1 MARDKKNSA
10 AQPAGAGQSELVEVL
25 QFSRNAFLIIGLFS
39 MVINIL
45 MLTGPL
51 FMLQIYDRV
60 LSSGSI
66 PTLIALSIL
75 VAVLFAFMVVLEIVR
90 SRLLIR
96 VGARLDER
104 LSRRVFDAI
113 IKTSVVGR
121 TNVNTGG
128 ALRELEIIRQF
139 LSGNGPIV
147 LFDAPWVFIYIA
159 VIFMFHWTLGV
170 ISVLGAL
177 ALFILALIN
186 DLRTRE
192 LLTSAGQAANT
203 GNTFVEAGRRNAEIL
218 TAMGMK
224 DAFIQMWKGTHEKSA
239 REQMEASD
247 RGGTITSIIKG
258 LRLTLQSGMLAAGA
272 ALAVQQII
280 TPGVMIAASIILA
293 RALQPVEQA
302 VGQWRGFIRARQAY
316 LLLNNL
322 LAATRDRPQQ
332 TELPPPTGAIA
343 ASQLRVAA
351 PGTQK
356 LILNDI
362 NFSLKA
368 GDGLGIVG
376 PSASGKSSLVRA
388 LIGIWTPV
396 GGSVR
401 LDKATLD
408 QWDPQVL
415 GKFIGYLPQD
425 VELFGGT
432 VKENIARF
440 DQEASDESVIE
451 AARNAGVYDMI
462 VQLPDGF
469 DYDVGNFGTNLSAGQ
484 RQRVALARA
493 LFGDP
498 PLVVLDEP
506 NSNLDVAGDGALTEA
521 IKGMRSRGQTVIIV
535 AHRKSAIE
543 AIDKLL
549 YLENGQQV
557 AFGPKDKVLNE
568 IAKRTNR

>member
-1 MARDKKNSA
+1 MARDKKKSA